1 MSTPAQ
7 RPNILLITVDDMDAR
22 SPGRFG
28 GPPGLT
34 PHIDTLAD
42 SGTRFTDAHVVA
54 AVCQPSRSAIMTGR
68 YPHANGAEGF
78 EPIHDGVP
86 VLTDGLRAAGYALGI
101 LGKVTHLAPVERFG
115 WDHQRDMDDLGKGRD
130 PQRYRDSAV
139 EFLTGAV
146 AADRPWFLMA
156 NMHDPHRPFHGSA
169 AETEKFGGAVGTQYP
184 APDVVPAPG
193 EYPVPGFLPDIDGVR
208 TEYAQYLASVRRCDQ
223 VVGAVLDAVRESG
236 GTRDTVIAF
245 LSDNGMAFPF
255 AKANCYLQSTR
266 TPFVLVWPGVTT
278 AGTVQDTA
286 RITML
291 DLVPTFCDAAGIAV
305 PEGATGASL
314 RSAVMGERTPDETAF
329 TVFHETS
336 AKGRYEM
343 RCAQDSSFGYLWN
356 AWSDGER
363 EYRAENMDGLS
374 WPAMQDSDDPE
385 VVRRR
390 EFYLRRAP
398 EELYDLRADPHSLT
412 DLAADPAYRTVLE
425 DYRSRM
431 RSWMA
436 RDGDPL
442 HERFVREVSGVPAA

>member
-1 MSTPAQ
+1 MTVSDH
-7 RPNILLITVDDMDAR
+7 RPNLLLITVDDMDAR

-34 PHIDTLAD
+34 PNIDALAD
-42 SGTRFTDAHVVA
+42 AGARFTDAHVVA

-68 YPHANGAEGF
+68 YPHRNGAEGF

-86 VLTDGLRAAGYALGI
+86 VLNDGLRAAGYALGI

-115 WDHQRDMDDLGKGRD
+115 WDHARDMAELGQGRD
-130 PQRYRDSAV
+130 PRRYRDSAV
-139 EFLTGAV
+139 EFLSGTV

-169 AETEKFGGAVGTQYP
+169 AEIEKFGDVVGTAYP
-184 APDVVPAPG
+184 APDVVPAPD
-193 EYPVPGFLPDIDGVR
+193 EYPTPGFLPDLEGVR

-223 VVGAVLDAVRESG
+223 VVGAVLDAVREAG

-266 TPFVLVWPGVTT
+266 TPFLLVWPGVTT
-278 AGTVQDTA
+278 PGSVQDSA
-286 RITML
+286 RVTML
-291 DLVPTFCDAAGIAV
+291 DLLPTFCDAVGIDV
-305 PEGATGASL
+305 PEGATGRSL
-314 RSAVMGERTPDETAF
+314 RDAVRGERTPDETVF

-343 RCAQDSSFGYLWN
+343 RCAQDSSFGYVWN

-363 EYRAENMDGLS
+363 EYRAENMHGLS
-374 WPAMQDSDDPE
+374 WPAILGSDAPE
-385 VVRRR
+385 VVARR
-390 EFYLRRAP
+390 EFYLRRAR
-398 EELYDLRADPHSLT
+398 EELYDLRADPHSLS
-412 DLAADPAYRTVLE
+412 DLTADPAYRTVLD
-425 DYRSRM
+425 DYRERM
-431 RSWMA
+431 RGWME

-442 HERFVREVSGVPAA
+442 HARFEREVSGAPAV